1 VIHELKTWP
10 EYWQDV
16 FDNLKNFEV
25 RFNDRDFKVGDL
37 LFLREWDPKTET
49 YTGRVTRRNVIYTL
63 DNPQYVKEGY
73 IIMGLE

>member
-1 VIHELKTWP
+1 MIHELKTLP
-10 EYWQDV
+10 EFWQDV
-16 FDNLKNFEV
+16 FDNIKNFEV

-49 YTGRVTRRNVIYTL
+49 YTGRVARRNVIYVL

-73 IIMGLE
+73 VIMGIG